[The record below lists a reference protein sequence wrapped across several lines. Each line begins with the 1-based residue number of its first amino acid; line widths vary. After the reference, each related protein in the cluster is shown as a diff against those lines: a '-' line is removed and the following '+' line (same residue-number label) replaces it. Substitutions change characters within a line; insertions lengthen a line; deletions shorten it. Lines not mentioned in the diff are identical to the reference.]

1 MGYKLNGVET
11 EGLPIH
17 LIKPLSD
24 SFSIPY
30 FVETGTA
37 GGHSVK
43 EAATIFKKCYTIEI
57 ISGRQ
62 ITANSPKNIDF
73 FVGSSN
79 FLLPKVIQELI
90 ELRETEGS
98 LTENEVRQQFV
109 LFWLDAHYSDNVPNT
124 SDIPECPV
132 LDEIELISKYGDDS
146 IIFID
151 DARLFL
157 GATPYPCNPAE
168 WCGIDEIFNKLRT
181 LFPYHYNTL
190 VDDYIISIPIHIKEV
205 WDEQWSKRFLT
216 RYPSEQD
223 KLKSDAKNV
232 YKSVLNYLK

>member
-11 EGLPIH
+11 EGLPVH
-17 LIKPLSD
+17 LIKPLLD
-24 SFSIPY
+24 SHSIPY

-43 EAATIFKKCYTIEI
+43 EASSMFKKCYTMEI
-57 ISGRQ
+57 ISGRPVLKDV
-62 ITANSPKNIDF
+62 PKNIDF
-73 FVGSSN
+73 MIGNSID
-79 FLLPKVIQELI
+79 LLPEVIDELI
-90 ELRETEGS
+90 ILREAEGTV
-98 LTENEVRQQFV
+98 TENGVRQQFV
-109 LFWLDAHYSDNVPNT
+109 LFWLDAHYSDNVPNK

-132 LDEIELISKYGDDS
+132 LDEIEIVSKYGDDS
-146 IIFID
+146 IVIID
-151 DARLFL
+151 DCRLFL
-157 GATPYPCNPAE
+157 GATPYPCNSAE

-190 VDDYIISIPIHIKEV
+190 VDDYIVSIPIHIKEV
-205 WDEQWSKRFLT
+205 WDEQWNKRFLT

-223 KLKSDAKNV
+223 KLKVDAQNV